1 MNHAVKIVSFFEM
14 VCNFEEKKCKVQSGH
29 GDVDRPPLWEMDS
42 SSTVEF
48 EYDIEIVMVTRLD
61 RRFLKTRSSKCYK
74 RAWI

>member
-1 MNHAVKIVSFFEM
+1 MRIARSTTDCSMEAEFDHEM
-14 VCNFEEKKCKVQSGH
+14 RRKKCKVQSGH

-61 RRFLKTRSSKCYK
+61 RRFLKTRSSVHAKY
-74 RAWI
+74 